1 MVGWLGALG
10 GEMIVNSDVIPCDS
24 ATLQSQIN
32 AFLIFHFTDSDYEET
47 LAAMQCANR
56 TKLIENAIKANE
68 VLLFLY

>member
-1 MVGWLGALG
+1 M
-10 GEMIVNSDVIPCDS
+10 IPCDS

-32 AFLIFHFTDSDYEET
+32 AFLIFHFTDSDSDYEET

-68 VLLFLY
+68 VQIGRASCRERV